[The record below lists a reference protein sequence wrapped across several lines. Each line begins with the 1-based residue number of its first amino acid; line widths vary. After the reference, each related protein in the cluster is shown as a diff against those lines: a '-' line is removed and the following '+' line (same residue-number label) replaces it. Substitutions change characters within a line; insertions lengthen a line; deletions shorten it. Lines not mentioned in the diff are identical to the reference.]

1 MIIATLVLLALPAP
15 AGYESYMSQVGLTKT
30 SEDFQMINYRNYD
43 FMRSEQPPVKVR
55 LDVTEIASAAMGAK
69 GFSRMRSFSARVY
82 ELDALPR
89 ELRNGIKLG
98 FDLIV
103 GHSPSASVVYSYG
116 NHCSVTIT
124 VTGVLIK
131 GEKRGEVVLKG
142 TPPDNMAEVAENVA
156 TLFLAEQE
164 AYYFKPAEVNFQGR
178 AISALKGLDDTY
190 YISATDYAQK
200 SGISYTLDSFTGAGT
215 LQTSPPL
222 TFNLGSRNYKISG
235 EAQSADHIVVLRNGI
250 AYIPQSMLESAVK

>member
-15 AGYESYMSQVGLTKT
+15 AGFESYMSQLGLTKT
-30 SEDFQMINYRNYD
+30 SIDEQRMNSRTYD
-43 FMRSEQPPVKVR
+43 FERLDGHPVKIR
-55 LDVTEIASAAMGAK
+55 LSVTEIESSDMGAE
-69 GFSRMRSFSARVY
+69 GFSRMRSVSPRVD

-89 ELRNGIKLG
+89 ELRSNIKLG
-98 FDLIV
+98 FDLIA
-103 GHSPSASVVYSYG
+103 GHSQSASVVYSYG
-116 NHCSVTIT
+116 NHSSVAIT

-156 TLFLAEQE
+156 TLFIAEQE

-178 AISALKGLDDTY
+178 TLFALKGLDDSF

-200 SGISYTLDSFTGAGT
+200 GGITYTLDSFTGAGT
-215 LQTSPPL
+215 LLTSPPL
-222 TFNLGSRNYKISG
+222 TFNLGSRNYKING
-235 EAQSADHIVVLRNGI
+235 ETRSADHIVVLRSGI
-250 AYIPQSMLESAVK
+250 AYIPQSMLEAVGQ